1 MTTTVTMPVL
11 GEGIPEGRV
20 LRWRVNE
27 GDRVQTGDVLCDV
40 TDGERISE
48 VVSPGDGWLELKM
61 VVEDQ
66 VVPVSAALCRIGD
79 VQPDSFAAAVTS
91 AVGPVD
97 SIETPRATFRMQSTP
112 DVAQRPEPLH
122 AQVSAVSD
130 VPPPMESRRLHAH
143 ASEAAAPPPPP
154 APEIHAHASEGAD
167 EADLA
172 PHAHDKPR
180 ARVTAAGEERLAG
193 SGDFEELRPDGNRRG
208 VLSPVVQGLAAE
220 YGVSLEKIIDSGE
233 PGGGL
238 PGFAVIEVDCDRIL
252 DALRVHRSDFLTSAG
267 YELSLTSF
275 YALAVCNSLLEFP
288 SLNAG
293 LDPSSGKLTGTAQV
307 ALNVVRRGGG
317 HSLESRP
324 IEGAER
330 LTLRALE
337 RQAHV
342 SEGDPAPAT
351 FALHDFGP
359 TGISL
364 AAPPFDATTAAILAV
379 GAPLP
384 RIALADGSPSQ
395 VMTASAALMWHAG
408 LVPDADAAGFLGG
421 LKERIEGWDWVTL
434 AG

>member
-27 GDRVQTGDVLCDV
+27 GDRVQSGDVLCDV

-66 VVPVSAALCRIGD
+66 VVPISAALCRIGD

-97 SIETPRATFRMQSTP
+97 SVETPRATFKMQTAP
-112 DVAQRPEPLH
+112 DFAQRPEPLH
-122 AQVSAVSD
+122 AQVSTVSD
-130 VPPPMESRRLHAH
+130 VPPPMESQRLHAH
-143 ASEAAAPPPPP
+143 ASEAAPPPPPP
-154 APEIHAHASEGAD
+154 APEIHAHVSEGAG

-193 SGDFEELRPDGNRRG
+193 SGNFEELRPDGNLRG

-220 YGVSLEKIIDSGE
+220 YGVSLDKIIDSGKTS
-233 PGGGL
+233 GGL
-238 PGFAVIEVDCDRIL
+238 PGFAVIEVDCERIL
-252 DALRVHRSDFLTSAG
+252 DALSVHRADFLTSAG

-275 YALAVCNSLLEFP
+275 FALAVCNSLLEFP

-293 LDPSSGKLTGTAQV
+293 LDPESGKLAGAAQV
-307 ALNVVRRGGG
+307 ALRVVRYGGG

-337 RQAHV
+337 RQAHE
-342 SEGDPAPAT
+342 SEGELVPAS
-351 FALHDFGP
+351 FVLQDFGP

-384 RIALADGSPSQ
+384 RTALPGTSPSQ
-395 VMTASAALMWHAG
+395 AVAANAALTWHAG
-408 LVPDADAAGFLGG
+408 MVPIADAAGFLGG

>member
-20 LRWRVNE
+20 LRWRVSE
-27 GDRVQTGDVLCDV
+27 GERVQAGDVLCDV

-48 VVSPGDGWLELKM
+48 VVSPGDGWLELRM

-66 VVPVSAALCRIGD
+66 VVPIAAALCRIGD

-97 SIETPRATFRMQSTP
+97 SLETPRATFRMQPPAGAEGRS
-112 DVAQRPEPLH
+112 EPLH
-122 AQVSAVSD
+122 AQVSAVSN
-130 VPPPMESRRLHAH
+130 VPPPMESRRLEAH
-143 ASEAAAPPPPP
+143 ASEAVAPPPTP
-154 APEIHAHASEGAD
+154 APAIHAHVSEGAD
-167 EADLA
+167 EAELA
-172 PHAHDKPR
+172 PHPPDKPR

-193 SGDFEELRPDGNRRG
+193 SGGLDELRPDGNRRG

-220 YGVSLEKIIDSGE
+220 YGVSLEKIIDAADDAH
-233 PGGGL
+233 GL
-238 PGFAVIEVDCDRIL
+238 PGFAAVEVGCDKIL
-252 DALRVHRSDFLTSAG
+252 DALGVHRADFLASTG

-275 YALAVCNSLLEFP
+275 LALAVCNSLLEFP

-293 LDPSSGKLTGTAQV
+293 LDPASGKLTAMSQV
-307 ALNVVRRGGG
+307 ALRVVRYGGG
-317 HSLESRP
+317 RALDSQV

-337 RQAHV
+337 RHCH
-342 SEGDPAPAT
+342 EGGGEAAASFVLEDYGPA
-351 FALHDFGP
+351 
-359 TGISL
+359 GISI
-364 AAPPFDATTAAILAV
+364 AVPPFDASTAAVLAV
-379 GAPLP
+379 GAPHPQVEL
-384 RIALADGSPSQ
+384 DNGSPAQ
-395 VMTASAALMWHAG
+395 ALKVTAALTWYAG
-408 LVPDADAAGFLGG
+408 LVPTADAAGFLGG

>member
-27 GDRVQTGDVLCDV
+27 GDQVQTGDVLCDV

-48 VVSPGDGWLELKM
+48 VVSPGDGWLELRM

-97 SIETPRATFRMQSTP
+97 SVETPRATFRMQTAP
-112 DVAQRPEPLH
+112 DAVQRPEPLH

-130 VPPPMESRRLHAH
+130 VPPPMESQRLHAH

-154 APEIHAHASEGAD
+154 TPEIHAHVSEGA
-167 EADLA
+167 EAVEPA
-172 PHAHDKPR
+172 SHSHEKPR

-193 SGDFEELRPDGNRRG
+193 SGNSEELRPDGNRRG

-220 YGVSLEKIIDSGE
+220 YGVSLEKIIDSDE
-233 PGGGL
+233 TPGSL
-238 PGFAVIEVDCDRIL
+238 PGFAVIEVNCRRIL
-252 DALRVHRSDFLTSAG
+252 DALGVHRADFSASAG

-275 YALAVCNSLLEFP
+275 FALAVCNSLLEFP

-293 LDPSSGKLTGTAQV
+293 LDPSSGKLVGAEQV
-307 ALNVVRRGGG
+307 TLKVIRHGGG
-317 HSLESRP
+317 HSLVSQP

-337 RQAHV
+337 RQAHDG
-342 SEGDPAPAT
+342 EGGPEPT
-351 FALHDFGP
+351 SFVLQDFGP

-364 AAPPFDATTAAILAV
+364 AVPPFDATTAAVLAL
-379 GAPLP
+379 GAPLS
-384 RIALADGSPSQ
+384 RLALTGGSPSE
-395 VMTASAALMWHAG
+395 VTRVAAALTWHAG
-408 LVPDADAAGFLGG
+408 VVPDSDAAGFLGG